1 MLYDMTWR
9 IPREQVKILEKDNKS
24 DLGSVSTGSWAEGN
38 RANLKLSAKQAIAN
52 GVRVAVKRYTQN
64 RNLTFSKADLM
75 RLKELKSL
83 ENENLN
89 KFYGMC
95 FNQQNEMIVM
105 WILCQRGS
113 LEDVLFNNDMKI
125 GRNFQVSFAKDVV
138 KVG

>member
-95 FNQQNEMIVM
+95 FNQPNEMIVM